1 MDQHLHAFERA
12 ATGTVGLTGLPEL
25 TRHKT
30 FALLLHMGVGTK
42 QSLPNWGIGDGCFY
56 E

>member
-30 FALLLHMGVGTK
+30 FALLLYMGVRTK
-42 QSLPNWGIGDGCFY
+42 QSLPTTELEMACFY